1 MQLDRVLDKLDF
13 RRLQPNERRR
23 YINRIH
29 NVVVVIEKRFPE
41 VVRPEQIKLKHAQY
55 FRNVWLSN
63 HSASERTRQE
73 HMRAL
78 GLLVMALGRDQR
90 WLGALGITRP
100 KGKGGRPPEVGVKS
114 QKPK

>member
-1 MQLDRVLDKLDF
+1 MQLDRVLENLDF
-13 RRLQPNERRR
+13 RRLQPNERKR

-55 FRNVWLSN
+55 FRNEWLPN
-63 HSASERTRQE
+63 HSASERTQQE

-78 GLLVMALGRDQR
+78 GLLVMALGRDQS
-90 WLGALGITRP
+90 WLGALGINQS
-100 KGKGGRPPEVGVKS
+100 KGRGGRPTSVGVKK
-114 QKPK
+114 QKP